1 MLPGP
6 SPLKHHVPEGL
17 GLHLQKGQVHRVWAA
32 RERDREREAVA
43 FFLKEQHYGTVVKRI

>member
-1 MLPGP
+1 MLPVP

-17 GLHLQKGQVHRVWAA
+17 GSNLQKDQVHRVWAA

-43 FFLKEQHYGTVVKRI
+43 FFLEEWHYGTVVKRI